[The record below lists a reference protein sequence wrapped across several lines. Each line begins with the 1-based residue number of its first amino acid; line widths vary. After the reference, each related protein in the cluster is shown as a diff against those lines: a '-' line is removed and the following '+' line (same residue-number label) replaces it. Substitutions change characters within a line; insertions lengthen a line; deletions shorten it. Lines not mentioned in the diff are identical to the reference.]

1 MPGFVSAR
9 FNSTSSTTSTVSTT
23 ATGENV
29 TDAVSEAATSSL
41 PDFNAADIAVIPEKI
56 GYLKELGLDYGW
68 GPTSL
73 IEFVMEHLH
82 VYTGLPWWAS
92 IIATGLLVR
101 LALLKPL
108 FMATDTSTKMRNV
121 QYLTKPL
128 RTKMQAN
135 LRTNQFEVQKAQ
147 AEISQINKERG
158 IVVWH
163 TFIPMIQVPLG
174 FGCYRLVEGMSHLPV
189 PGLAAESVAWLT
201 DLTVADPFFIL
212 PLASAGLVYLNLRKT
227 AEMNSS
233 DMFNSSLGKTLRVAL
248 PTISLI
254 FMSFFP
260 AALQLYFATTGLFAL
275 GQTHLLSSKR
285 FRMYMNI
292 EIPDPVVP
300 DSVNETSQKIRTMRE
315 QILAEQAK
323 LLEAQK
329 KDTSIIDRAV
339 NSIKETGKNIK
350 QDTQEKISELTGAT
364 AKKDEIPSRLS
375 KKDLDLA
382 RNYENRRRQEEE
394 WKREERNHARRE
406 AYLKTSAAQ
415 KQKIAREWVDAQRA
429 KESKQ

>member
-1 MPGFVSAR
+1 
-9 FNSTSSTTSTVSTT
+9 
-23 ATGENV
+23 
-29 TDAVSEAATSSL
+29 
-41 PDFNAADIAVIPEKI
+41 
-56 GYLKELGLDYGW
+56 
-68 GPTSL
+68 
-73 IEFVMEHLH
+73 
-82 VYTGLPWWAS
+82 
-92 IIATGLLVR
+92 
-101 LALLKPL
+101 
-108 FMATDTSTKMRNV
+108 
-121 QYLTKPL
+121 
-128 RTKMQAN
+128 
-135 LRTNQFEVQKAQ
+135 
-147 AEISQINKERG
+147 
-158 IVVWH
+158 
-163 TFIPMIQVPLG
+163 
-174 FGCYRLVEGMSHLPV
+174 
-189 PGLAAESVAWLT
+189 
-201 DLTVADPFFIL
+201 
-212 PLASAGLVYLNLRKT
+212 
-227 AEMNSS
+227 MNSS

-300 DSVNETSQKIRTMRE
+300 DSVNETSQKIRTTRE